1 MAVKMGRKQNAK
13 NLLMNIVAFGVQF
26 IISFYISPKIVGK
39 VGASAYGFIGLANDF
54 VNYAAIISSVFNSV
68 AARFIA
74 NSFYK
79 EEYDK
84 ANHYFN
90 SLIVANIIISGVLGI
105 IAIVLV
111 PNLNT
116 MLVIPPAIV
125 LDVKITFALVF
136 AAYIVQLVTTVFTT
150 STFVTNRT
158 DIQGVRNIISQFIR
172 LGLIVVFLNFVSV
185 KIYWIS
191 LASLIAAIV
200 VAILNFN
207 LTHILTPELKI
218 DLKYANKK
226 YAYELAKNGSW
237 MAFTSISTILL
248 RGLDLTIANITIGDY
263 EMGLLSIARTIPNNV
278 TSIIATIAPIF
289 TPIFISYYAKGD
301 RSGLVKNLNESVK
314 TIALILYVPI
324 TGFIVF
330 SRDFY
335 SLWQKSLT
343 QEEISIIV
351 LLSTITVI
359 QAYFNSTTATMA
371 QISVVTNKLKLPVF
385 VSFGCGIISVII
397 ELALIYFS
405 NLGVYSIV
413 ISTSI
418 VMILRYIF
426 FNPIYA
432 ASCLGEK
439 PFHLYKNVIKAWL
452 TIIVLLVTMFSIRN
466 LFPIYS
472 WKDLLI
478 AAMVSGGIGYLEI
491 ALLMKYR
498 KVQPIISRLINR
510 KEHKE

>member
-1 MAVKMGRKQNAK
+1 MAIKMGRKQNTK

-26 IISFYISPKIVGK
+26 IISFYISPKIVDK

-54 VNYAAIISSVFNSV
+54 VAYAAIISSVFNSV

-90 SLIVANIIISGVLGI
+90 SLIVANIIISGVIGAAA
-105 IAIVLV
+105 IALV
-111 PNLNT
+111 PNLNRL
-116 MLVIPPAIV
+116 LVIPTAIV
-125 LDVKITFALVF
+125 LDVKVTFALVF
-136 AAYIVQLVTTVFTT
+136 GAYIIQLITTVFTT

-158 DIQGVRNIISQFIR
+158 DIQGVRNIISQLLR

-185 KIYWIS
+185 KIYWVS
-191 LASLIAAIV
+191 LASLIAAV
-200 VAILNFN
+200 FVAILNYN
-207 LTHILTPELKI
+207 LTHKLTPELKI
-218 DLKYANKK
+218 DLKYADRQ
-226 YAYELAKNGSW
+226 YAYNLAKSGSW

-248 RGLDLTIANITIGDY
+248 RGLDLTIANITMGDY

-278 TSIIATIAPIF
+278 TSIIATIAPSL
-289 TPIFISYYAKGD
+289 TPVFISYYAKGD
-301 RSGLVKNLNESVK
+301 RNGLVKNLSESVK
-314 TIALILYVPI
+314 TIAFILYVPI

-335 SLWQKSLT
+335 TLWQKSLSK
-343 QEEISIIV
+343 EEISIIV

-397 ELALIYFS
+397 ELVLIYYTK
-405 NLGVYSIV
+405 LGVYSIV
-413 ISTSI
+413 ISTSV

-426 FNPIYA
+426 FNPVYA
-432 ASCLGEK
+432 AKCLGENVLL
-439 PFHLYKNVIKAWL
+439 FYKTAIKSWL
-452 TIIVLLVTMFSIRN
+452 TVIILLITMLCIRH
-466 LFPIYS
+466 LLPIYS
-472 WKDLLI
+472 WRQLLI
-478 AAMVSGGIGYLEI
+478 AAMISGTIGYLEI
-491 ALLMKYR
+491 ALLLKR
-498 KVQPIISRLINR
+498 REFRSVVDKLLNR
-510 KEHKE
+510 KDHKG

>member
-1 MAVKMGRKQNAK
+1 MAVKMGRKQNIK
-13 NLLMNIVAFGVQF
+13 NLMMNIVAFGVQF

-54 VNYAAIISSVFNSV
+54 VSYATIISSVFNSV

-90 SLIVANIIISGVLGI
+90 SLIVANIIISGILGVVA
-105 IAIVLV
+105 IALV
-111 PNLNT
+111 PNLNRI
-116 MLVIPPAIV
+116 LVIPAEIV

-136 AAYIVQLVTTVFTT
+136 GAYIVQLLTTVFTT

-158 DIQGVRNIISQFIR
+158 DVQGIRNIISQLIR

-185 KIYWIS
+185 KIYWVS
-191 LASLIAAIV
+191 LASLIAAVV
-200 VAILNFN
+200 VAILNYN
-207 LTHILTPELKI
+207 LTHKLTPELKI
-218 DLKYANKK
+218 KLKYANRS
-226 YAYELAKNGSW
+226 YAYELAKSGSW

-248 RGLDLTIANITIGDY
+248 RGLDLTIANITMGDY

-289 TPIFISYYAKGD
+289 TPVFISYYAKGD
-301 RSGLVKNLNESVK
+301 RNGLVKSLNESVK

-335 SLWQKSLT
+335 SLWQKSLSP
-343 QEEISIIV
+343 EEISIIV

-397 ELALIYFS
+397 ELVLIYYTK
-405 NLGVYSIV
+405 LGVYSIV

-432 ASCLGEK
+432 ANCLGEK
-439 PFHLYKNVIKAWL
+439 ALPLYKTAIKSWL
-452 TIIVLLVTMFSIRN
+452 TVIVLFVTMLSIRH
-466 LFPIYS
+466 LLPIYS
-472 WKDLLI
+472 WRQLLI
-478 AAMVSGGIGYLEI
+478 DAVLSGTIGYLEMV
-491 ALLMKYR
+491 LLMKR
-498 KVQPIISRLINR
+498 RELHSIIVRLLNR
-510 KEHKE
+510 KGT